1 MISYLLSLLSMNS
14 KNKGKY
20 GEDLA
25 VSYLQNKGFEIIER
39 NYRHRRGE
47 IDLIGLLNNEL
58 LVFFEVKLRK
68 RDDYGEPESFVS
80 RAQERS
86 IINAAEEYIFGIDW
100 HKDIRFDIVAIKPGE
115 GIEHI
120 EDAFY

>member
-1 MISYLLSLLSMNS
+1 MNS
-14 KNKGKY
+14 KIKGKY

-25 VSYLQNKGFEIIER
+25 VSYLQNKGFEITER

-47 IDLIGLLNNEL
+47 IDLIGILRNEL

-68 RDDYGEPESFVS
+68 RKDFGDPETFVT

-86 IINAAEEYIFGIDW
+86 IIDAAEAYIYGINW
-100 HKDIRFDIVAIKPGE
+100 QKDIRFDIIAITSGSE
-115 GIEHI
+115 IEHI

>member
-1 MISYLLSLLSMNS
+1 MVDT

-25 VSYLQNKGFEIIER
+25 VSYLRRKGFEIIER

-47 IDLIGLLNNEL
+47 IDLIGLWDNTI

-68 RDDYGEPESFVS
+68 DTNYGDPETFVS
-80 RAQERS
+80 RRQIKQ
-86 IINAAEEYIFGIDW
+86 IIDTAEEYIYGINW
-100 HKDIRFDIVAIKPGE
+100 HKDIRFDIIAIGN
-115 GIEHI
+115 GQIEHI

>member
-1 MISYLLSLLSMNS
+1 MNT

-25 VSYLQNKGFEIIER
+25 VSYLRNKGFEIIER
-39 NYRHRRGE
+39 NFRHRRGE
-47 IDLIGLLNNEL
+47 IDVIGILDNEL
-58 LVFFEVKLRK
+58 LVFFEVKFRK
-68 RDDYGEPESFVS
+68 GDGFGEPEEFVS
-80 RAQERS
+80 RAQERK
-86 IINAAEEYIFGIDW
+86 IIDAAEEYIYGINW
-100 HKDIRFDIVAIKPGE
+100 HKDIRFDIISIKHGE